1 MNRFLNLITLE
12 PLKGLRSKLTILADI
27 VLYAL
32 LKFGVI
38 TQDQFNQFQPLII
51 SILGYFLIEHF
62 ESKLPEVK

>member
-1 MNRFLNLITLE
+1 MNRFISLLTLE
-12 PLKGLRSKLTILADI
+12 PLKGLRSKLTILADV

-62 ESKLPEVK
+62 EPKPPEVK